1 MTTPEHERPDVL
13 TEAEAKAAV
22 TFLSQC
28 DGRVTITEE
37 LSSLAEVWHYGLRK
51 FTGEQVRW
59 GIKHYYGV
67 LAVDGAP
74 ALTAAQC
81 RKILLSTRRH
91 SEAKQQARLEP
102 PEHGGDPM
110 PEELRQ
116 KLDAIGRRT

>member
-1 MTTPEHERPDVL
+1 MSNQPDKF
-13 TEAEAKAAV
+13 TEADAKAAV
-22 TFLSQC
+22 TFLAQC
-28 DGRVTITEE
+28 DSRVVVAEE
-37 LSSLAEVWHYGLRK
+37 IAALAEVWHHGLRK
-51 FTGEQVRW
+51 FTPEQVRW

-81 RKILLSTRRH
+81 RKILLSTRSH
-91 SEAKQQARLEP
+91 AEAKRQARLEP